1 MHASSPHQCRA
12 TSVLILFFLNLVTGC
27 ATLTKDE
34 CLYGDWR
41 TIGYDDGAAG
51 QPPARISEHQKSC
64 VEYGITPDFTLYHQ
78 GYAQGV
84 KLFCTRQ
91 NGYDKGV
98 AGYSYTGICPPELEN
113 DFLAGYRPGRELHQL
128 RQEHNELAND
138 LERIERSLSTV
149 SQKLR
154 EKKQLLFKDD
164 TSKGQRRDI
173 YRDME
178 HLKDERYDLELR
190 RGIIEQ
196 ELREVDIRLHRLER
210 KAYD

>member
-1 MHASSPHQCRA
+1 MHASSSYQCRA
-12 TSVLILFFLNLVTGC
+12 TSVLLLCFLILVAGC

-98 AGYSYTGICPPELEN
+98 AGYSYAGICPPELE
-113 DFLAGYRPGRELHQL
+113 DAFLSGYQPGRELHHL

-138 LERIERSLSTV
+138 LERIERILSTIAEEM
-149 SQKLR
+149 R
-154 EKKQLLFKDD
+154 EKKQLLFNDD
-164 TSKGQRRDI
+164 TSNEQRRNI
-173 YRDME
+173 YHDME
-178 HLKDERYDLELR
+178 HLKDERDDLELR
-190 RGIIEQ
+190 HESIEQ

-210 KAYD
+210 RAYD